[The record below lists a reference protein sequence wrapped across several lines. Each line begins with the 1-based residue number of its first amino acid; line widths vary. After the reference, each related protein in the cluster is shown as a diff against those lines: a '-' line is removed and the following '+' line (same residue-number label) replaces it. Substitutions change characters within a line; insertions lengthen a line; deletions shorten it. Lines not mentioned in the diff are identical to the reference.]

1 MKERYV
7 KPQLLFESFSLSQT
21 IAKDCGVVHGSPL
34 GEATH
39 YSVYNCMWD
48 VGGYTVFFDHCG
60 DEQVPMPEEG
70 EYEDIYEYVA
80 EVFGVECYNNPG
92 GGQMVFSSM

>member
-21 IAKDCGVVHGSPL
+21 IAKDCGDTHDSTL
-34 GEATH
+34 GESTH
-39 YSVYNCMWD
+39 YEVTTCMWD
-48 VGGYTVFFDHCG
+48 VGGYTIFFDHCG
-60 DEQVPMPEEG
+60 DEQIDMPEEG
-70 EYEDIYEYVA
+70 EYDDIYEYVA
-80 EVFGVECYNNPG
+80 EVLEVECYNNPD